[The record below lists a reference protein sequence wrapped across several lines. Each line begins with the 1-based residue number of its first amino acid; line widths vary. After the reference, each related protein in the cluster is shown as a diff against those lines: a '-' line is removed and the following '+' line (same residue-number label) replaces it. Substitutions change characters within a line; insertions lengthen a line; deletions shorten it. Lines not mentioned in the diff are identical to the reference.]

1 MKKNVLHLLI
11 YQVFNF
17 MIPLAMLPFLVSVL
31 SSDAYQGLVI
41 NQTMVMISIAFVN
54 YGFDVKGVT
63 RLIEVENAKRALL
76 ISTIY
81 AVKTSVFVFISMLYV
96 FLSIEIY
103 GIGARDILFGLVWIA
118 SFIPLNVW
126 FYSFKERFDI
136 VSKWTI
142 LPKFFLLPFV
152 FLTISNDADTWKY
165 FAIYGAASFITSIC
179 LFRKML
185 LMECGLTLELP
196 KVKNVKYI
204 FVDGFGFFIS
214 QLSVMLITNVF
225 TLLLPI
231 WLTSHQ
237 FTVFNVADRVVR
249 IISMLTSPFTNALFP
264 VMAKLIRKNKQEAF
278 RKVSHFIFWSAGVT
292 FFGYIAYY
300 FVGELILSFLF
311 PDIYRELYV
320 VILFMLVVPFF
331 IFVNNLFGTQIGINL
346 GKDKFF
352 SKVILFSGIINI
364 SLSALVIPD
373 NGVYGAACVVVFSQF
388 ILLIGMFSVARSCG
402 YSK

>member
-1 MKKNVLHLLI
+1 MKKNVIHLLI

-17 MIPLAMLPFLVSVL
+17 IIPLAMLPFLVSVL
-31 SSDAYQGLVI
+31 SSNAYQSLVI

-63 RLIEVENAKRALL
+63 RLVEVENSKRALL

-81 AVKTSVFVFISMLYV
+81 VVKTCLFVFISMLYI
-96 FLSIEIY
+96 FLSIEVY
-103 GIGARDILFGLVWIA
+103 GIGTRDVLFGLAWIV

-142 LPKFFLLPFV
+142 LPKVFLLPFV
-152 FLTISNDADTWKY
+152 FLAVSNDSDTWKY
-165 FAIYGAASFITSIC
+165 FAIYGAASFITNIC

-185 LMECGLTLELP
+185 CIERGLTLVLP
-196 KVKNVKYI
+196 KVKNVKEI

-214 QLSVMLITNVF
+214 QLSVMLMTNVF

-231 WLTSHQ
+231 WLTPHQ
-237 FTVFNVADRVVR
+237 FTVFNVADRAIR

-264 VMAKLIRKNKQEAF
+264 VMAKLIRKNRQEAF
-278 RKVSHFIFWSAGVT
+278 RKISHFIFWSVGVT
-292 FFGYIAYY
+292 VFGYVAYY
-300 FVGELILSFLF
+300 FIGELILSLLF
-311 PDIYRELYV
+311 PDIYHELYS
-320 VILFMLVVPFF
+320 VILFMLIVPFF
-331 IFVNNLFGTQIGINL
+331 IFVNNLLGTQIGINF
-346 GKDKFF
+346 GKDKDF
-352 SKVILFSGIINI
+352 SKVILLSGIINI
-364 SLSALVIPD
+364 SLSVLVIPD
-373 NGVYGAACVVVFSQF
+373 NGVYGAAFVVIFSQF
-388 ILLIGMFSVARSCG
+388 LLLIGMFSVARSCG